1 RAPPVPS
8 TTLFRSTIELPRPR
22 LPGRNPWARQSR
34 TCRQHAPAS
43 AILIVVDLQ
52 KSLSLIRR
60 SLHAWQMNLERGST
74 KSRSPGRR
82 SLRPSA
88 QTSALVEL
96 VPTTRVQSWGTARYV
111 VDVGVARIEFG
122 EDATVA
128 TLQRILE
135 ALRSC

>member
-1 RAPPVPS
+1 MAAGRKIKDASEARRCLAAAKRAGLS
-8 TTLFRSTIELPRPR
+8 T
-22 LPGRNPWARQSR
+22 GQWARER
-34 TCRQHAPAS
+34 G
-43 AILIVVDLQ
+43 IDG
-52 KSLSLIRR
+52 R

-96 VPTTRVQSWGTARYV
+96 VPTTRVQSLGTARYV

-122 EDATVA
+122 DDATVA
-128 TLQRILE
+128 TLGRILE